1 MSLIRDT
8 QGTYRKATKT
18 SITEADILQAAET
31 ILRLRFE
38 RLDTLG
44 SPSQSAAFLTARLA
58 HLEHEEFHI
67 VWLDQR
73 NRVIAVEALFQGT
86 IDGCSVHCREVI
98 RSALKHN
105 AAAAILAHN
114 HPSGVADPSQADK
127 HITTELKNAL
137 ALVGVR
143 VLDHIVV
150 GGNRTVSLAER
161 GWV

>member
-8 QGTYRKATKT
+8 QGTYRRAPKT
-18 SITEADILQAAET
+18 TITEADILAAAEA

-38 RLDTLG
+38 RLETLS
-44 SPSQSAAFLTARLA
+44 SPSQSASFLIARLA

-73 NRVIAVEALFQGT
+73 NRVISVEGLFQGT
-86 IDGCSVHCREVI
+86 IDGCGVPCREVV

-114 HPSGVADPSQADK
+114 HPSGVPDPSQADK
-127 HITTELKNAL
+127 NITAELKNAL

-150 GGNRTVSLAER
+150 GGNRTVSLAQI
-161 GWV
+161 GWI